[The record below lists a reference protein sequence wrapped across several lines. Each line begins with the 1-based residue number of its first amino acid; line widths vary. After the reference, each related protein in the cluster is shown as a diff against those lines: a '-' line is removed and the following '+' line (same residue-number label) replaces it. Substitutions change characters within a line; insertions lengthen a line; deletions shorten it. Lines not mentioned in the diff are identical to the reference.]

1 MGHRLDMINLSGI
14 LSVCKATSRLIMY
27 TKYVFYPG
35 QECAN
40 WAILLIDLFHQNRN
54 IEIY

>member
-1 MGHRLDMINLSGI
+1 MGHRLDRINLSGI

-54 IEIY
+54 IEIF